1 MKPSMKNKVVKLLL
15 LLILSLL
22 TTSCES
28 EISDILSSQCQA
40 PCWRNIEPGITT
52 QKEVLKIIKDFTDI
66 RGEVIG
72 YGGHFNIFN
81 NSTFEKCV
89 NEFGTPENIGRSFV
103 MGPGLQI
110 GATSAI
116 HPYIFAISP
125 QKGIVFGYD
134 AYKHFSDDLVL
145 SPRTKVS
152 IITFYDVNVYSQLLE
167 DGDLIYTEILEKY
180 SEEDLYHWN
189 GYGDIDELSQRR

>member
-52 QKEVLKIIKDFTDI
+52 QKEVLKIIKDFEDI

-81 NSTFEKCV
+81 NSTLFTLH
-89 NEFGTPENIGRSFV
+89 NG
-103 MGPGLQI
+103 
-110 GATSAI
+110 
-116 HPYIFAISP
+116 
-125 QKGIVFGYD
+125 
-134 AYKHFSDDLVL
+134 
-145 SPRTKVS
+145 VS
-152 IITFYDVNVYSQLLE
+152 INIYYTSDVKSKS
-167 DGDLIYTEILEKY
+167 D
-180 SEEDLYHWN
+180 
-189 GYGDIDELSQRR
+189 